1 VARRARALVC
11 WVEPIAHR
19 SQVVIRQ
26 FREEVHMSNTQPAAA
41 DTGVN
46 SGGGSPAARGNGF
59 GVAALILG
67 IFSLVFAFVPFVSY
81 AAVGAGAIAVILA
94 VVGLT
99 RKFRARG
106 TSVAGLI
113 TGVIGLILAIVMTTM
128 YAAVFF
134 GISKVVNDTNKAASA
149 SHTVVYSVT
158 GAAQDAD
165 VTYSTFTN
173 GTAGT
178 EQSSSTPL
186 PFTKTITVKGSK
198 DSLAFNSFDLTATN
212 GMNDTGTISCQLTVD
227 GKTISSQTS
236 SGSLAS
242 VNCSGTN

>member
-1 VARRARALVC
+1 
-11 WVEPIAHR
+11 
-19 SQVVIRQ
+19 
-26 FREEVHMSNTQPAAA
+26 MSNTQPTATSESSLRA
-41 DTGVN
+41 DDGLSTR
-46 SGGGSPAARGNGF
+46 RGNGF
-59 GVAALILG
+59 GIAALIFG
-67 IFSLVFAFVPFVSY
+67 IFSLVFAFVPFISY
-81 AAVGAGAIAVILA
+81 AAIVAGAIAVILA

-99 RKFRARG
+99 RKFRGRG

-113 TGVIGLILAIVMTTM
+113 TGVIGLVLAIVMTTM

-134 GISKVVNDTNKAASA
+134 GISKAVDDTNKAAAA

-173 GTAGT
+173 GTAGS
-178 EQSSSTPL
+178 EQSSSTVL

-198 DSLAFNSFDLTATN
+198 DSLSFNSFDLTAMN
-212 GMNDTGTISCQLTVD
+212 GMSDTGTISCQVTVD

>member
-1 VARRARALVC
+1 
-11 WVEPIAHR
+11 
-19 SQVVIRQ
+19 
-26 FREEVHMSNTQPAAA
+26 MSNTQPVVPSEDVQAG
-41 DTGVN
+41 GV
-46 SGGGSPAARGNGF
+46 ATVRRGNGF

-67 IFSLVFAFVPFVSY
+67 IFSLVFAFIPFVSY
-81 AAVGAGAIAVILA
+81 AAIVAGAIAVLLA
-94 VVGLT
+94 VIGLT

-113 TGVIGLILAIVMTTM
+113 TGVIGLVLAIVMTTL

-134 GISKVVNDTNKAASA
+134 GISKAVDDTNKAAA
-149 SHTVVYSVT
+149 TSHTVVYSVA

-178 EQSSSTPL
+178 EQASSTPL

-198 DSLAFNSFDLTATN
+198 DSLSFNSFDLTAMN
-212 GMNDTGTISCQLTVD
+212 GIDDTGTISCTVSVD

>member
-1 VARRARALVC
+1 
-11 WVEPIAHR
+11 
-19 SQVVIRQ
+19 
-26 FREEVHMSNTQPAAA
+26 MSNTQPVAASE
-41 DTGVN
+41 GVHPDGGA
-46 SGGGSPAARGNGF
+46 SGRRGNGL

-67 IFSLVFAFVPFVSY
+67 IFSLVFAFVPFLSY
-81 AAVGAGAIAVILA
+81 AAIGAGAIAVILA
-94 VVGLT
+94 VIGLT

-113 TGVIGLILAIVMTTM
+113 TGVIGLVLAIVMTTL

-134 GISKVVNDTNKAASA
+134 GISQAVDDTKKAAGT

-173 GTAGT
+173 GTSGT

-186 PFTKTITVKGSK
+186 PFTKTITVKGS
-198 DSLAFNSFDLTATN
+198 STSFSFNLFDLTAMN
-212 GMNDTGTISCQLTVD
+212 GINDTGAISCTLTVD
-227 GKTISSQTS
+227 GKTIASQTS
-236 SGSLAS
+236 TGSLAS

>member
-1 VARRARALVC
+1 
-11 WVEPIAHR
+11 
-19 SQVVIRQ
+19 
-26 FREEVHMSNTQPAAA
+26 MSNTQPAAPESSLRSDDGPSA
-41 DTGVN
+41 R
-46 SGGGSPAARGNGF
+46 RGNGF
-59 GVAALILG
+59 GVAALIFG
-67 IFSLVFAFVPFVSY
+67 ILSVVFAFVPFISY
-81 AAVGAGAIAVILA
+81 AAIAGGAIALILA

-113 TGVIGLILAIVMTTM
+113 TGVVGLILAIVMTTI

-134 GISKVVNDTNKAASA
+134 GISKAVSDTNKAAAA

-158 GAAQDAD
+158 GAARDAD
-165 VTYSTFTN
+165 VTYSTFAN
-173 GTAGT
+173 GSAGT

-198 DSLAFNSFDLTATN
+198 NSFTFNSFDLTATN
-212 GMNDTGTISCQLTVD
+212 GMNDTGTISCQLTID
-227 GKTISSQTS
+227 GKSISSQTS